1 METNLETLIKYSPGC
16 LQDILFSDPHQQERK
31 ILKSSA
37 FCRWRDTSACYYF
50 SKDKRKLKLSENLE
64 HISYTCRFE
73 N

>member
-1 METNLETLIKYSPGC
+1 METNLETLIKYSPNS

-31 ILKSSA
+31 ILKFSA
-37 FCRWRDTSACYYF
+37 FCPWRDTSTHHHF
-50 SKDKRKLKLSENLE
+50 SKYKRKLKLNENLE

>member
-31 ILKSSA
+31 ILKFSA

-50 SKDKRKLKLSENLE
+50 SKYKRKLKLSENLE